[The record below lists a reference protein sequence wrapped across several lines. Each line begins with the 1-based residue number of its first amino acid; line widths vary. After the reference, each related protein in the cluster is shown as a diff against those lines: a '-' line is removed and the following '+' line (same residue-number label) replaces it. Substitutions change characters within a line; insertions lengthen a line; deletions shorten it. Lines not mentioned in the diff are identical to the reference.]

1 MSGTRDELDRLRI
14 PYNKIKIGKT
24 LESQGYLTVS
34 EGKFCDQRVAL
45 KQFQFAHFDNIKPQL
60 LAEIL
65 TISRFGQH
73 PNLVTLLG
81 FCDENHSHIILVYE
95 YVAGG
100 NLGGTIT
107 ERLTTIQRL
116 EICLGAA
123 RGLCYLHTG
132 VDAATSG
139 IVHGNIKFSN
149 ILLNSDANSSKFEAK
164 VSGFGFSKIH
174 PVKRHNTE
182 KPKKESDVYSFGVV
196 LLIVLCGAWEL
207 PDTDDACRRFPASE
221 LVPKKRKQKKL
232 RDTVDI
238 HIRKEIRTEALDTY
252 AAIACK
258 CVMKNPDAR
267 PQMAQ
272 VVEELEK
279 ALVLQ
284 GGEVQTPGSKNI
296 PTVGEGKLDDA
307 GVANDNKVTIASE
320 KNEGKATDMVSSL

>member
-1 MSGTRDELDRLRI
+1 MSGTGDGLDHLRI
-14 PYNKIKIGKT
+14 PYDKIKFGKI

-34 EGKFCDQRVAL
+34 EGEFCDQRVVL
-45 KQFQFAHFDNIKPQL
+45 KQFKFINLDIIRPQL

-65 TISRFGQH
+65 TVSRFRQH
-73 PNLVTLLG
+73 PNLVALLG
-81 FCDENHSHIILVYE
+81 FCDENHNQIILVYE
-95 YVAGG
+95 YVASG
-100 NLGGTIT
+100 NLGGTIMG
-107 ERLTTIQRL
+107 RLTSIQLL

-149 ILLNSDANSSKFEAK
+149 ILLNSNANSSKFEAK
-164 VSGFGFSKIH
+164 VSGFGFSKIMPGISH
-174 PVKRHNTE
+174 KTE

-196 LLIVLCGAWEL
+196 LLEVLCGASKLLDMDEIMDQRI
-207 PDTDDACRRFPASE
+207 PVSK
-221 LVPKKRKQKKL
+221 LVPKKMKQNKL
-232 RDTVDI
+232 RETV
-238 HIRKEIRTEALDTY
+238 HINIRTEALDTY
-252 AAIACK
+252 AAIACQ
-258 CVMKNPDAR
+258 CVMENPDAR

-279 ALVLQ
+279 ALGLQ

-296 PTVGEGKLDDA
+296 PTVDA
-307 GVANDNKVTIASE
+307 GVDNDNKVTNASE

>member
-1 MSGTRDELDRLRI
+1 MSGTGDGLDHLRI
-14 PYNKIKIGKT
+14 PYDKIKFVKK

-34 EGKFCDQRVAL
+34 EGEFCDQRVAL
-45 KQFQFAHFDNIKPQL
+45 KQFKFTQFDNIKPQL

-73 PNLVTLLG
+73 PNLVALLG
-81 FCDENHSHIILVYE
+81 FCDEKHSKIILVYE

-107 ERLTTIQRL
+107 ERLTSIQRL

-149 ILLNSDANSSKFEAK
+149 ILLNSNANSSKFEAK

-174 PVKRHNTE
+174 PVKRSETE
-182 KPKKESDVYSFGVV
+182 KPKKESDVYNFGVV
-196 LLIVLCGAWEL
+196 LLEVLCGAWEL
-207 PDTDDACRRFPASE
+207 PDTDDACRRFPVLE
-221 LVPKKRKQKKL
+221 LVPKKMKQNKL

-252 AAIACK
+252 AAIACQ
-258 CVMKNPDAR
+258 CVMENRDAR
-267 PQMAQ
+267 PQW
-272 VVEELEK
+272 LK
-279 ALVLQ
+279 LL
-284 GGEVQTPGSKNI
+284 KN
-296 PTVGEGKLDDA
+296 
-307 GVANDNKVTIASE
+307 
-320 KNEGKATDMVSSL
+320 